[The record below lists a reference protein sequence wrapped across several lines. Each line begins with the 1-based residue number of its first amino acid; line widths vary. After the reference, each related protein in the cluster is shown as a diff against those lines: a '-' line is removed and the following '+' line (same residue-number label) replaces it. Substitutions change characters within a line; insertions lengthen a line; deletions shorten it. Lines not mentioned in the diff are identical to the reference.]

1 MKLTNKY
8 MKNEP
13 FLSLHSLK
21 KISVSL
27 LFIFTFGCSKEEI
40 KRNPFLYEVSFNHV
54 INLNLPEYDNL
65 NFAGGS
71 KFVPY
76 GGINGLLIFNING
89 TDIFAWEATC
99 SNHNLESC
107 SKLSIEGFLANCD
120 CENYKYS
127 LATGQLLESDI
138 KNKTQYPLLNYRT
151 EKFDKTIIISN

>member
-1 MKLTNKY
+1 MKIDA
-8 MKNEP
+8 
-13 FLSLHSLK
+13 FLSLHTF
-21 KISVSL
+21 KILSVLSAFVI
-27 LFIFTFGCSKEEI
+27 LFSCKNDDIE
-40 KRNPFLYEVSFNHV
+40 RNPFIYEVSFSHS

-127 LATGQLLESDI
+127 LATGQLLEGDI